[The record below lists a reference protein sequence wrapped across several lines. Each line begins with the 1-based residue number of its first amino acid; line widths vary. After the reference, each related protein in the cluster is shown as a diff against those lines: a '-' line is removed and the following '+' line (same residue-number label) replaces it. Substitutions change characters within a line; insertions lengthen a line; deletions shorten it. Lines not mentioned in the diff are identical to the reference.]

1 MTQLY
6 GLEGASRVHQVQ
18 APRWTAETS
27 FWILSSTQKLTF
39 YVVQEY
45 FFFAWYNWWE
55 ITSIRTN
62 VIKKEKH
69 IKFII

>member
-45 FFFAWYNWWE
+45 FFLPD
-55 ITSIRTN
+55 TTD
-62 VIKKEKH
+62 EKLPLLEQM
-69 IKFII
+69 